1 MDATGNIHRRSDGA
15 ARLAPA
21 RAPRILVVDDEP
33 DIAELV
39 AETLGSEGFEAVAC
53 FGGEEALALLEGGG
67 FDLMILDVMM
77 PGMDG
82 YELCRRVRA
91 RFDLPMIFL
100 SAKIEEADKVVGLM
114 LGGDDYV
121 EKPFKKRE
129 LAARVKVLL
138 RRADPARAHAGGR
151 VIEARGI
158 AVDADAHAAS
168 LHGVPLTL
176 TPKEFGVLRM
186 LVERAGAAVS
196 SQELYEGVWHEPFT
210 DAAANSVM
218 VHIRNLRKKL
228 SAVDSSESPIETA
241 WGVGYRIGL
250 RDGAGLRD
258 GMGKRSGL

>member
-1 MDATGNIHRRSDGA
+1 MNDKMDIADRFAAEVRVRSCA
-15 ARLAPA
+15 S
-21 RAPRILVVDDEP
+21 RILVVDDDP

-39 AETLGSEGFEAVAC
+39 VETLAAEGFEAVSC
-53 FGGEEALALLEGGG
+53 LSGEEALRLMDGGR

-82 YELCRRVRA
+82 YELCQRVRV
-91 RFDLPMIFL
+91 RFDVPIIFL

-129 LAARVKVLL
+129 LVARVRVLL
-138 RRADPARAHAGGR
+138 RRSEPRRPQEVGR
-151 VIEARGI
+151 IFEARGI
-158 AVDADAHAAS
+158 LVDADAHMGT
-168 LHGVPLTL
+168 LHGEPLSL
-176 TPKEFGVLRM
+176 TPKEFGVLQM

-196 SQELYEGVWHEPFT
+196 SRELYETVWHEPFS

-228 SAVDSSESPIETA
+228 AALDSSESPIETA

-250 RDGAGLRD
+250 RGGLKQRD
-258 GMGKRSGL
+258 RS